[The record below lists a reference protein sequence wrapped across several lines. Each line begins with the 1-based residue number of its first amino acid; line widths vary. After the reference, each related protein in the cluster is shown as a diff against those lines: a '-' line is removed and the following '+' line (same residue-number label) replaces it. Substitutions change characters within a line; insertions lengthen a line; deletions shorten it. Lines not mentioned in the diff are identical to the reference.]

1 MYICINDHDYLLSV
15 KMKNYL
21 LLVVYYHC
29 WAYCHR
35 SRFHPWVGKVPWGRV
50 WLRTL
55 VSLPGE
61 SRGQRSLAGCSPW
74 GQSRTCLSGSGSSAR
89 GRDLC
94 TSSCRPPGVQ
104 VHQRAMGVCVRECA
118 QM

>member
-29 WAYCHR
+29 WTYCHR
-35 SRFHPWVGKVPWGRV
+35 SRFHPWVGKVPWRRV
-50 WLRTL
+50 WLHTL

-74 GQSRTCLSGSGSSAR
+74 GQSRTRLSGSGSSAR

-94 TSSCRPPGVQ
+94 IPHVGLPVSKSTKEPW
-104 VHQRAMGVCVRECA
+104 ACV
-118 QM
+118 